1 MFPLCILIFSS
12 LREQAKHPSLTSL
25 YRSGTCKG
33 HGRARTIYILRRII
47 YTHTE
52 QQSNQPHIRRQ
63 LPGLDSRGTQTL
75 FTIPFIFRRTPS
87 IIDIADKM
95 SGVIQNHTAAAFQGF
110 SISQPFL
117 GATLQFYP
125 EMGTQQLDD
134 LINAYVSGS
143 ASIMEKRATVSM
155 DFFAYSQLTGETF
168 KYYAVDGQSL
178 STATSSAG
186 SSPMQGSSYSSS
198 FVSSVIS
205 DWSWSQSTSSS
216 ASVSTPTSVIHEA
229 VPSKPSKKAA
239 SLPAKPQASDFSHL
253 PGMKIMT
260 KDGRD
265 VTNSASRGCKTK
277 EQRDHAHLMRIIKAC
292 DACKKKKV
300 RCDPSHKKRSATQP
314 QSTNTGATPV
324 RLAKKARTS
333 AKDSHTAT
341 ERSPQQDMA
350 FTAPSPVLEQTI
362 ASLEIP
368 SMSTGLPE
376 AWESLVQFD
385 EEPINFS
392 PFSYDFFFDPSGHL
406 TPESSQ
412 SPATPSM
419 VFAQLQSALDTQ
431 NSGVNKPLSNELG
444 VEFPTLPYLDSTAPT
459 NNYVDFNLYS
469 PEPSFLDDDI
479 ALLTDIGSAIGRNQG
494 TLSRRSNPAQG
505 HWSSPLL
512 EEDTDPSPV
521 VPDDCLV
528 IGDGATPGGSFLG
541 GSSAQKRRRHPIPRG
556 GARSTSTALFGE
568 SENLNSFTGDQS
580 FSQFE
585 LASQTNVGN
594 SFSSTQTV
602 RSSHVTDG
610 SLQTSPTQLAHA
622 ATSCPGWAQQ
632 GIVTPHAIA
641 SAASSRIPS
650 SSTTTSSRSSR
661 SAEELS
667 YCANIATTAIGG
679 GNRRL
684 PNSGTTSTSPDV
696 YLQVSAPR
704 STESPSAHV
713 LLSFAH
719 SVPQV
724 FGLSGMQSPLTMV
737 NGFLWKGRTHVDK
750 LPSSQL
756 LICTVL
762 LATAFG
768 MFASWLE
775 VQTTVYKFL
784 QVTFGLAMYDAYQFT
799 SSHNDSRPQQSR
811 LSTTPK
817 PHGCSDGARLL
828 SCISTRLR
836 HSCQNQNAHCQAL
849 PARMPRVLGLAQ
861 EFS

>member
-1 MFPLCILIFSS
+1 
-12 LREQAKHPSLTSL
+12 
-25 YRSGTCKG
+25 
-33 HGRARTIYILRRII
+33 
-47 YTHTE
+47 
-52 QQSNQPHIRRQ
+52 
-63 LPGLDSRGTQTL
+63 
-75 FTIPFIFRRTPS
+75 
-87 IIDIADKM
+87 M
-95 SGVIQNHTAAAFQGF
+95 SGVIQNDTAAAFQGF

-117 GATLQFYP
+117 GAPLQFYP

-134 LINAYVSGS
+134 LINAYISGS
-143 ASIMEKRATVSM
+143 ASILEKRATVAM

-168 KYYAVDGQSL
+168 KYYAVNGQSL

-198 FVSSVIS
+198 FVSPVIS
-205 DWSWSQSTSSS
+205 NWSWSQSTSSS

-229 VPSKPSKKAA
+229 VPSKPSKKTA
-239 SLPAKPQASDFSHL
+239 SSAAKPQASDFSHL

-324 RLAKKARTS
+324 RLAKKARTF

-341 ERSPQQDMA
+341 EWSPQQDTA
-350 FTAPSPVLEQTI
+350 FTAPSPVPEQPF
-362 ASLEIP
+362 ASLEVP
-368 SMSTGLPE
+368 SMSTDLPE
-376 AWESLVQFD
+376 AWETLVQFD
-385 EEPINFS
+385 EEPIDFS
-392 PFSYDFFFDPSGHL
+392 PFNYDFFFDPSGHL

-444 VEFPTLPYLDSTAPT
+444 VEFPTLPYLDSSAPT

-505 HWSSPLL
+505 HWSSTLL
-512 EEDTDPSPV
+512 EDTDPSPV

-528 IGDGATPGGSFLG
+528 VGDGATPGGSFLG
-541 GSSAQKRRRHPIPRG
+541 GSSAQKRRHPIPRG

-580 FSQFE
+580 FSQVRIMRLAQQRLRLIIEQFE

-594 SFSSTQTV
+594 SFPSAQTV
-602 RSSHVTDG
+602 RSPHVTDG
-610 SLQTSPTQLAHA
+610 SLQTTQTQLAHA
-622 ATSCPGWAQQ
+622 ATSCPGSAQQ

-641 SAASSRIPS
+641 SAASSWIPA
-650 SSTTTSSRSSR
+650 SSTTTPSRSSR

-667 YCANIATTAIGG
+667 YCAKIATTAIGS

-684 PNSGTTSTSPDV
+684 PNSGTTSTSPDF
-696 YLQVSAPR
+696 YLKVSASR
-704 STESPSAHV
+704 STESPSAPV
-713 LLSFAH
+713 LLSFVH

-724 FGLSGMQSPLTMV
+724 FGLSGMQFPLAMV
-737 NGFLWKGRTHVDK
+737 NDFLWKGRTHVDK

-756 LICTVL
+756 LIYTVL
-762 LATAFG
+762 LATVFG

-775 VQTTVYKFL
+775 MQTTVYKFL
-784 QVTFGLAMYDAYQFT
+784 QVAFGLTMYDAYQFN
-799 SSHNDSRPQQSR
+799 SSHNDQRPQQSR

-817 PHGCSDGARLL
+817 PHGCSDSARLL

-836 HSCQNQNAHCQAL
+836 HTCHQNQNAHCQAL

-861 EFS
+861 GFS

>member
-1 MFPLCILIFSS
+1 
-12 LREQAKHPSLTSL
+12 
-25 YRSGTCKG
+25 
-33 HGRARTIYILRRII
+33 
-47 YTHTE
+47 
-52 QQSNQPHIRRQ
+52 
-63 LPGLDSRGTQTL
+63 
-75 FTIPFIFRRTPS
+75 
-87 IIDIADKM
+87 M
-95 SGVIQNHTAAAFQGF
+95 SGVIQNDTAAAFQGF

-117 GATLQFYP
+117 GAALQFYP

-134 LINAYVSGS
+134 LINAYISGS
-143 ASIMEKRATVSM
+143 ASILEKRATVAM

-168 KYYAVDGQSL
+168 KYYAVNGQSL
-178 STATSSAG
+178 SATSSAG

-198 FVSSVIS
+198 FASPVMSN
-205 DWSWSQSTSSS
+205 WSWSQSTSSS

-229 VPSKPSKKAA
+229 VPSKPSKKTALSA
-239 SLPAKPQASDFSHL
+239 AKPQASDFSHL

-341 ERSPQQDMA
+341 ERSPQQDTA
-350 FTAPSPVLEQTI
+350 FTAPSPVPEKPF

-368 SMSTGLPE
+368 SMSTDLPE

-385 EEPINFS
+385 EEPIDFS
-392 PFSYDFFFDPSGHL
+392 PFNYDFFFDPSGHL

-431 NSGVNKPLSNELG
+431 NSGVNKPVSNELG
-444 VEFPTLPYLDSTAPT
+444 VEFPTLPYLDSSAPT

-494 TLSRRSNPAQG
+494 TLSPRSNPAQG

-528 IGDGATPGGSFLG
+528 VGDGATQGGSFLG
-541 GSSAQKRRRHPIPRG
+541 GSSAQKRRHPIPHG

-568 SENLNSFTGDQS
+568 SENLNSFTGGQS

-585 LASQTNVGN
+585 LASQTNAGN
-594 SFSSTQTV
+594 SFSSAQTV

-610 SLQTSPTQLAHA
+610 SLQTTQTQLAHA
-622 ATSCPGWAQQ
+622 ATSCPGSAQQ

-641 SAASSRIPS
+641 SAASSWIPA
-650 SSTTTSSRSSR
+650 SSTTTPSRSSR

-667 YCANIATTAIGG
+667 YCAKIATTAIGS

-704 STESPSAHV
+704 SRESASAPV
-713 LLSFAH
+713 LLGFVH
-719 SVPQV
+719 PVPQV
-724 FGLSGMQSPLTMV
+724 FGLSGMQFPLAMV
-737 NGFLWKGRTHVDK
+737 NGFLWKGRSHVDK

-756 LICTVL
+756 LIYTVL
-762 LATAFG
+762 LATVFG

-775 VQTTVYKFL
+775 MRTTVYKFL
-784 QVTFGLAMYDAYQFT
+784 QVAFGLAMYDAYQFS
-799 SSHNDSRPQQSR
+799 SSHNDLRPQQSR
-811 LSTTPK
+811 LK
-817 PHGCSDGARLL
+817 PDRP
-828 SCISTRLR
+828 
-836 HSCQNQNAHCQAL
+836 L
-849 PARMPRVLGLAQ
+849 PGLTGKDAKGSRPRARVLMSSYVDLQLGLG
-861 EFS
+861 SPGMYG